1 MGKDE
6 LPVIIAKT
14 QYSFTDKKKILG
26 APEDF
31 ILHVKDLALKNGAG
45 FIVVATGSILDMPG
59 LPKHPAALDIDV
71 DNNGK
76 ISGLF

>member
-45 FIVVATGSILDMPG
+45 FIVVATGSI
-59 LPKHPAALDIDV
+59 
-71 DNNGK
+71 
-76 ISGLF
+76 